1 LDYICGHAPATV
13 GREYGAPELKDMARV
28 IEISAL
34 RGRLRRQFNDGSKKD
49 KVRPKGDATRSC
61 KLSKTFVNFVG
72 LPIP

>member
-49 KVRPKGDATRSC
+49 KVRPKGDATEDC
-61 KLSKTFVNFVG
+61 KQQKTFGNLVG
-72 LPIP
+72 LPIT